1 MDISIAKKY
10 IEALAWL
17 EVPCGQ
23 LDTLLLELD
32 EKEREKYKEALG
44 NILRGHFEIL
54 MPIINQYP
62 ELDPD
67 GEGAEFYNA
76 MRSKYIPSNT

>member
-17 EVPCGQ
+17 EIPCGQ
-23 LDTLLLELD
+23 LDRLLLEL
-32 EKEREKYKEALG
+32 EETEREKYKEALG
-44 NILRGHFEIL
+44 NILRGHFEML
-54 MPIINQYP
+54 MPIINKFP

-67 GEGAEFYNA
+67 GDGAEFYNE
-76 MRSKYIPSNT
+76 MRSKYLPNST